1 MIIPHQLQHN
11 PDHNCKFNAR
21 IQKKKE
27 IEKEETDVAGQTIAS
42 AAAFCFLVGY

>member
-1 MIIPHQLQHN
+1 MIIPHQLRHN

-27 IEKEETDVAGQTIAS
+27 KEETAVAGQTIAS
-42 AAAFCFLVGY
+42 AAAF